1 MPAIAHL
8 HEVPLPPPEK
18 PKRERER
25 RPEYEGPTVEI
36 GAASVWV
43 ADLQRNASEFA
54 ERHGGSVSL
63 TIELDDGRRVDVGD
77 LRAGPGHGFV
87 TLRFVAEDAEREL
100 SIRLD
105 RVARVELAS
114 ATRDGTAFRFRRV
127 DVGFGSG
134 R

>member
-1 MPAIAHL
+1 MSAIARL

-18 PKRERER
+18 PTREQER

-43 ADLQRNASEFA
+43 GDLQRNASEFA
-54 ERHGGSVSL
+54 ERHGGSVAL
-63 TIELDDGRRVDVGD
+63 VIELDDGRRVEVGE
-77 LRAGPGHGFV
+77 LRAGPGNGFV
-87 TLRFVAEDAEREL
+87 TFRYIADDAEREL
-100 SIRLD
+100 SVRLD
-105 RVARVELAS
+105 RVARVELAP
-114 ATRDGTAFRFRRV
+114 ATREGTAFRFRRV